1 MQIKY
6 TIDAFTSLAQLIN
19 FVESKNT
26 SGAGIRWL
34 DQYEKHLQNVLINA
48 KQKKPCHNAT
58 FNRLNLLCIY
68 YNDWVIAF
76 SIHSNFILIE
86 ALMHKS
92 RISD

>member
-34 DQYEKHLQNVLINA
+34 DQYEKHLQKVLINA

-58 FNRLNLLCIY
+58 FNRLKSSVYLL
-68 YNDWVIAF
+68 
-76 SIHSNFILIE
+76 
-86 ALMHKS
+86 
-92 RISD
+92 